1 MSRVVLDSN
10 VIISGT
16 IAPLGAS
23 AAILDA
29 WRSGRTDVVTCPDV
43 LREVGEKLRLP
54 RITQKYGISESEVDS
69 LLRALAD
76 SALLVPGTAAIEPLP
91 PDPDDIMLF
100 AAAVEANADYIITGD
115 AALLAFP
122 WTGPG
127 QVISPRGFQELELT
141 SSEP

>member
-16 IAPLGAS
+16 IAPRGAS

-29 WRSGRTDVVTCPDV
+29 WRSGRIDVITCPDV
-43 LREVGEKLRLP
+43 LREVSDKHRLP
-54 RITQKYGISESEVDS
+54 RISHKYGISDGEVDA

-76 SALLVPGTAAIEPLP
+76 SALLVPGTAFIDPTP

-100 AAAVEANADYIITGD
+100 APAIEANADYIITGD
-115 AALLAFP
+115 AALLAFS
-122 WTGPG
+122 WPG
-127 QVISPRGFQELELT
+127 NGRVISPREFPEVELM
-141 SSEP
+141 SSGS